1 MSDGE
6 KSPPLTYIEGVVMD
20 NILEQGSIIEIGK
33 VNKAIR
39 GKLAT
44 AIKNG
49 DADLIFQP
57 ILCHG
62 TGWKNRDEYSTDEL
76 AEEVDNYYRHVV
88 MDGLTDK
95 TGFNMFLYADTVTT
109 DIVAGGIYDEDDI
122 DGWNRDTDFEIRWKK
137 GKHL

>member
-1 MSDGE
+1 
-6 KSPPLTYIEGVVMD
+6 
-20 NILEQGSIIEIGK
+20 
-33 VNKAIR
+33 
-39 GKLAT
+39 
-44 AIKNG
+44 
-49 DADLIFQP
+49 
-57 ILCHG
+57 
-62 TGWKNRDEYSTDEL
+62 
-76 AEEVDNYYRHVV
+76 